1 VYVMRYRLIYL
12 AELLVLGG
20 GLAAQGQIQSGGTTP
35 AKTPTIRTTAQEV
48 VLDIVFRD
56 KKGKSVRDVR
66 PEEIHIFEEG
76 VEQKLNSLR
85 MVEGMPRT
93 TGAAPATGAGAGAG
107 QASPMALDPMREIRL
122 VTLVFE
128 NLEPDAKRFFRQ
140 AAKDILDMAPE
151 QNLYFSVFT
160 VDQKLHCL
168 QPFTQDHQA
177 LLKTLDRA
185 AMWSFIEYS
194 TQSADVKAKLSQV
207 VSNDMPSLTSSG
219 TSGPSSAQ
227 IGSMVNWML
236 AKIQYDTLQQ
246 ADAVDR
252 QIAARASLTA
262 LQALVREQ
270 AKLPGR
276 KVVLYFNSWFVVDAS
291 VQEMYA
297 NLLDA
302 ARLGNITFYT
312 VDAKGL
318 VVYSQGAGGR
328 SQLNDANAETRRAMQ
343 SHGAGE
349 VTIGQARAADN
360 AEAGL
365 RANPLMWMRDLAA
378 KTGGSA
384 IAETND
390 WKAPLRVV
398 MDEVRRYFEAS
409 YTPQVTSY
417 DGQFRK
423 IVVKIDRPD
432 VAVFTRSGYYALPVL
447 SGGRQLAAFE
457 MPLLNAMNALDAPA
471 DVGFRAAAQ
480 RFNDRGP
487 KVEYMLTV
495 EAPLRGLVFE
505 AHPERKSAS
514 VDAALLVAVKDEHG
528 EIVDKFSKEFS
539 VQVDLDKVEG
549 YKGGNLVQTFRTEL
563 QPGSYT
569 MESVVMDRK
578 GNKTGVTKSALRV
591 PQPSSKL
598 SLSDIVVVRRADALK
613 DNQILDAFYYEGGK
627 IVPTLTGTLK
637 GGPGNIL
644 SFYFAVYPDRSVAE
658 APKLTMSFYMG
669 GQFLGSAE
677 APLPPP
683 QKDGRIPYIASLPAD
698 KFAPGSYEI
707 GIGITQGAA
716 KAEEKI
722 AFKVE

>member
-1 VYVMRYRLIYL
+1 MIRYSLTSYVDNPNAPRVCASGEGDLVYVMRYRLIFV

-20 GLAAQGQIQSGGTTP
+20 GLAAQGQVQPGGTTP

-56 KKGKSVRDVR
+56 KKGKSVRDIR

-93 TGAAPATGAGAGAG
+93 TGAAPATGAGAGQG
-107 QASPMALDPMREIRL
+107 SPIALDPMREIRL

-151 QNLYFSVFT
+151 QNLFFSVFT

-207 VSNDMPSLTSSG
+207 VSNDMPALTSSG

-252 QIAARASLTA
+252 QIATRASLTA

-276 KVVLYFNSWFVVDAS
+276 KVVLYFNSWFIVDAS

-297 NLLDA
+297 NLLEA

-417 DGQFRK
+417 DGKFRR

-447 SGGRQLAAFE
+447 SGGQQLAAFE

-471 DVGFRAAAQ
+471 DVGFRAAAE
-480 RFNDRGP
+480 RFSDRGP
-487 KVEYMLTV
+487 KVEYMLT
-495 EAPLRGLVFE
+495 
-505 AHPERKSAS
+505 
-514 VDAALLVAVKDEHG
+514 
-528 EIVDKFSKEFS
+528 EIV
-539 VQVDLDKVEG
+539 
-549 YKGGNLVQTFRTEL
+549 
-563 QPGSYT
+563 
-569 MESVVMDRK
+569 
-578 GNKTGVTKSALRV
+578 
-591 PQPSSKL
+591 
-598 SLSDIVVVRRADALK
+598 RA
-613 DNQILDAFYYEGGK
+613 
-627 IVPTLTGTLK
+627 
-637 GGPGNIL
+637 
-644 SFYFAVYPDRSVAE
+644 S
-658 APKLTMSFYMG
+658 
-669 GQFLGSAE
+669 
-677 APLPPP
+677 
-683 QKDGRIPYIASLPAD
+683 GR
-698 KFAPGSYEI
+698 ER
-707 GIGITQGAA
+707 
-716 KAEEKI
+716 
-722 AFKVE
+722 